1 MGAARLLRMAG
12 VWALLAAS
20 ASVVTPASRFVNY
33 AFLGG
38 GLVAAITAPGRDL
51 LRWSLPFSATLAA
64 LSLRANDD
72 ARQLLLADVG
82 LCGALVGM
90 GVLAAFALRERA
102 PRLTVLGAAGIPAFM
117 LVQGWF
123 RDQIAGKSPFTY
135 DAVLLALDRA
145 LGFDPAYTVGR
156 WFVSLPLVSAT
167 CALLYAALP
176 VQVALVYAAA
186 VRGKAVRADPV
197 RLLLTCAALQLVGAV
212 VYRVV
217 PAVGPRY
224 VFDGFPYT
232 RPEIAPVLVAA
243 PLEYARNAV
252 PSVHFALALVL
263 LRASRGAGWVF
274 ASSVG
279 WTAAIGLATLG
290 MGEHYLID
298 LVVAV
303 PVAFGMEA
311 LWERRGFA
319 RPLLAAAVTLAWI
332 GVVRTAMIPSA
343 ATAWIAMIA
352 TIVLGAALAL
362 APRSASEVSGWGWR
376 DLRGGVQ
383 EGTGRR

>member
-1 MGAARLLRMAG
+1 
-12 VWALLAAS
+12 
-20 ASVVTPASRFVNY
+20 
-33 AFLGG
+33 
-38 GLVAAITAPGRDL
+38 
-51 LRWSLPFSATLAA
+51 
-64 LSLRANDD
+64 
-72 ARQLLLADVG
+72 
-82 LCGALVGM
+82 M
-90 GVLAAFALRERA
+90 GVLAVFALRERA
-102 PRLTVLGAAGIPAFM
+102 TRLTVLGAAGIPAFM

-123 RDQIAGKSPFTY
+123 RDLIAGKSPFTY
-135 DAVLLALDRA
+135 DAVLLVLDRA

-156 WFVSLPLVSAT
+156 WFVASPLAAAT
-167 CALLYAALP
+167 CGLMYAALP
-176 VQVALVYAAA
+176 VQVALVYTAA

-212 VYRVV
+212 VYRLV

-232 RPEIAPVLVAA
+232 RPEVAPVLVAA
-243 PLEYARNAV
+243 ALEYPRNAV

-274 ASSVG
+274 AWSGG

-303 PVAFGMEA
+303 PFAFGIEA

-319 RPLLAAAVTLAWI
+319 RPMMAAAITLAWI
-332 GVVRTAMIPSA
+332 GAVRTATIPA
-343 ATAWIAMIA
+343 LATAWTAMIA
-352 TIVLGAALAL
+352 TLVLGAALAL
-362 APRSASEVSGWGWR
+362 PARSASQTSAWGWR
-376 DLRGGVQ
+376 ELRGRLQ